1 MLRTYNKYKQMSFL
15 KKIVLFSLLSAVI
28 ICFACQNGADTGSD
42 NALEA
47 IPQNATIVTAFD
59 LPTLMEKANFEA
71 IKKMDF
77 YRFFMEKAAEE
88 SDVLA
93 TVLANPENAGIDLT
107 KNAYVSIELNPDNP
121 EEIYTGIIFN
131 LVSPE
136 DFSGFAN
143 SFRDARTGQRNGY
156 QFADLNDA
164 TQLAWNDQV
173 GILALGEGI
182 YEMEE
187 VINSFFMPST
197 ETSLVNNE
205 NLIHLL
211 SEKHDVTAWLTSN
224 ALAKNKSAKL
234 VLALAKIDPEAL
246 NDNFI
251 HGHVDFETGKVNT
264 QLNYF
269 FQEALIE
276 DVRLLFKENVKTD
289 FSPYITGENLNIYGS
304 AALDFAGLHTALS
317 KRPQVKM
324 FANFALKSYGLS
336 IDKLKNTL
344 DGDFVFATYTG
355 NVNNRQE
362 GLLAVKL
369 NNQTQFEAF
378 LTLAE
383 ENDLV
388 TKTGNGRYLIAP
400 SLYKMFAKI
409 LPFEM
414 QIGSPFDNQLMLH
427 DGIAFITGNIDR
439 LDNIAQGTIVSTK
452 QVPTNIKE
460 MVDTNPFALFI
471 DFNSLKR
478 VGILNTTSL
487 NLLTLISNKK
497 EADFQLSMQNQEI
510 NSLQAI
516 FEAINEA
523 FLETREQKQPVSQE
537 KS

>member
-1 MLRTYNKYKQMSFL
+1 MSL
-15 KKIVLFSLLSAVI
+15 IKKIGSFPLIALILFFS
-28 ICFACQNGADTGSD
+28 CQNDAGKGAD

-47 IPQNATIVTAFD
+47 IPINSTVVTAFD
-59 LPTLMEKANFEA
+59 VPTLMQKANFEA
-71 IKKMDF
+71 IQKMDF
-77 YRFFMEKAAEE
+77 YRFFMEKAEEE
-88 SDVLA
+88 SDILA

-136 DFSGFAN
+136 DFSSFAN
-143 SFRDARTGQRNGY
+143 SFRDAKTGKRNGY
-156 QFADLNDA
+156 QFADLNDD
-164 TQLAWNDQV
+164 TQLAWNNRV

-182 YEMEE
+182 YETEE
-187 VINSFFMPST
+187 VVDAFFAPSQA
-197 ETSLVNNE
+197 TSLSKDE
-205 NLIHLL
+205 NLTQLL
-211 SEKHDVTAWLTSN
+211 SEQHDVTTWLTSN
-224 ALAKNKSAKL
+224 ALAKNKNAKL
-234 VLALAKIDPEAL
+234 VLSLAKIKPEAIH
-246 NDNFI
+246 DNFI

-276 DVRLLFKENVKTD
+276 DVNLLFKEHVKTD
-289 FSPYITGENLNIYGS
+289 FSPYVDGKNLNIYLS

-324 FANFALKSYGLS
+324 FADFALKSYGLS
-336 IDKLKNTL
+336 INKLKAAL

-362 GLLAVKL
+362 GLFAIKL
-369 NNQTQFEAF
+369 NDQSQFEAF
-378 LTLAE
+378 LTIAE
-383 ENDLV
+383 ANDLV
-388 TKTGNGRYLIAP
+388 TKTGNGRYNIAP
-400 SLYKMFAKI
+400 SLNKMLGSI

-414 QIGSPFDNQLMLH
+414 DLGSAFDNQLMIK
-427 DGIAFITGNIDR
+427 DGIAFIAGNIDR
-439 LDNIAQGTIVSTK
+439 LDNIASGNIKNTK
-452 QVPTNIKE
+452 QLPVEINK
-460 MVDTNPFALFI
+460 MVNANPLALFI

-478 VGILNTTSL
+478 VGILNTASL
-487 NLLTLISNKK
+487 NLLELFGNKK
-497 EADFQLSMQNQEI
+497 GADFELSMQNQNI

-523 FLETREQKQPVSQE
+523 FLETKEEKQPVSQE

>member
-1 MLRTYNKYKQMSFL
+1 MSFL
-15 KKIVLFSLLSAVI
+15 KNVISFSLLSFLI
-28 ICFACQNGADTGSD
+28 ICFGCQNERNAGSD

-47 IPQNATIVTAFD
+47 IPQNATVVTAFD

-88 SDVLA
+88 SDILA
-93 TVLANPENAGIDLT
+93 TVLANPENAGIDLS

-131 LVSPE
+131 LTSPQ
-136 DFSGFAN
+136 DFSNFAN
-143 SFRDARTGQRNGY
+143 SFQEVRTGQRNDY

-187 VINSFFMPST
+187 IINSFFTPSQ
-197 ETSLVNNE
+197 ETSLANNE
-205 NLIHLL
+205 NLLNLL
-211 SEKHDVTAWLTSN
+211 SEKHDITTWLTSN
-224 ALAKNKSAKL
+224 ALAKNKNAKF
-234 VLALAKIDPEAL
+234 VLSLAKIKPEAI

-251 HGHVDFETGKVNT
+251 HGHVDFEAGKVNT

-269 FQEALIE
+269 FQDALIE
-276 DVRLLFKENVKTD
+276 DVNLLFKENVKTD
-289 FSPYITGENLNIYGS
+289 FSAYITGENLNIYLS

-324 FANFALKSYGLS
+324 FADFALKSYGLS
-336 IDKLKNTL
+336 IDKLKNAL
-344 DGDFVFATYTG
+344 DGDFVFTTYTG

-362 GLLAVKL
+362 GLFAIKL
-369 NNQTQFEAF
+369 NDQTQFEAF
-378 LTLAE
+378 LAVAE

-388 TKTGNGRYLIAP
+388 TKTGNGRYIIAP
-400 SLYKMFAKI
+400 SLNKMVANI
-409 LPFEM
+409 LPFDM
-414 QIGSPFDNQLMLH
+414 DIGSAFDNQLMLQ
-427 DGIAFITGNIDR
+427 DGIAFIAGNIAR
-439 LDNIAQGTIVSTK
+439 LDDIEKGNINGTK
-452 QVPTNIKE
+452 QLPVNINQ
-460 MVDTNPFALFI
+460 MVNQNPLSLFV
-471 DFNSLKR
+471 DFNALKR
-478 VGILNTTSL
+478 VGILNTESL
-487 NLLTLISNKK
+487 NLLELIGNKK
-497 EADFQLSMQNQEI
+497 GANFQLSMQNQQI

-516 FEAINEA
+516 FEAINKVFVEDK
-523 FLETREQKQPVSQE
+523 EQKQPVSQE

>member
-1 MLRTYNKYKQMSFL
+1 MSFL
-15 KKIVLFSLLSAVI
+15 KKIILFSLFSTLVF
-28 ICFACQNGADTGSD
+28 CFACQNETSTGSD

-47 IPQNATIVTAFD
+47 IPQNATVVTAFD
-59 LPTLMEKANFEA
+59 LPTLMQKANFEA
-71 IKKMDF
+71 IKQMDF

-88 SDVLA
+88 SDILA

-107 KNAYVSIELNPDNP
+107 KNAYVSIELDPDNP

-136 DFSGFAN
+136 DFSNFAN
-143 SFRDARTGQRNGY
+143 SFQEARTGQRNNY

-164 TQLAWNDQV
+164 TQLAWNNKV

-182 YEMEE
+182 YETEE
-187 VINSFFMPST
+187 VMNAFFAPSQA
-197 ETSLVNNE
+197 TSLSNDE
-205 NLIHLL
+205 NLISLL
-211 SEKHDVTAWLTSN
+211 SEKHDVTTWLTSN

-234 VLALAKIDPEAL
+234 VLSLAKIKPEAIH
-246 NDNFI
+246 DNFI
-251 HGHVDFETGKVNT
+251 HGHVDFEAGKVNT
-264 QLNYF
+264 KLNYF

-276 DVRLLFKENVKTD
+276 DVNLLFKENVKTD
-289 FSPYITGENLNIYGS
+289 FSPYITGENLNIYLS

-324 FANFALKSYGLS
+324 FADFALKSYGLS
-336 IDKLKNTL
+336 INKLKNAL

-362 GLLAVKL
+362 GLFAIKL
-369 NNQTQFEAF
+369 NDQTQFEAF

-388 TKTGNGRYLIAP
+388 TKTGNGRYNIAP
-400 SLYKMFAKI
+400 SLNKMLGNI
-409 LPFEM
+409 LPFELDL
-414 QIGSPFDNQLMLH
+414 GSAFDNQLMIQ
-427 DGIAFITGNIDR
+427 DGVAFIAGNIDR
-439 LDNIAQGTIVSTK
+439 LDNIAAKSIKNTK

-460 MVDTNPFALFI
+460 MVGANPLALFI

-478 VGILNTTSL
+478 VGMLNTASL
-487 NLLTLISNKK
+487 NLLELIGNKK
-497 EADFQLSMQNQEI
+497 GADFQLSMKNQEI

-523 FLETREQKQPVSQE
+523 FLETKEQKQPVSQE
-537 KS
+537 KI